1 MFINLGKTVIISV
14 PTINSLLMP
23 PSFIYVTEA
32 VKLARLAS
40 SFLIGILLLSQKPFT
55 FKPNKWI
62 LTAGRS
68 SLQPL
73 LSLHSSYWVKTWNF
87 ASTSNKLKLQ
97 VTVGNSRKLSFTL
110 NEYFDSTFN
119 IQHSE
124 RMKRNAELEINFY
137 WIWNVL
143 YWNVC
148 RN

>member
-1 MFINLGKTVIISV
+1 MYQAWTLCWCSCHLFMLRRQAGRVG
-14 PTINSLLMP
+14 
-23 PSFIYVTEA
+23 
-32 VKLARLAS
+32 LAS
-40 SFLIGILLLSQKPFT
+40 SILIGILLLSQKPFT

-62 LTAGRS
+62 LTARS
-68 SLQPL
+68 GSLQPL

-124 RMKRNAELEINFY
+124 RTKRNAKLEINFY
-137 WIWNVL
+137 WIWNVVTVYSTESGAVETSNNL
-143 YWNVC
+143 Y
-148 RN
+148 